1 MSIRS
6 VLSFLAALVLGA
18 GAACDA
24 GPPSGAPE
32 HLRVGQMLLVRLTA
46 SPATGYAWT
55 FVGPLPPA
63 LRMERDPAPVPA
75 DRARPGA
82 PAVQS
87 WAFRAAQPG
96 TYGISLSYAA
106 EPGVSGGVYSVFCG
120 DQTLRAEV
128 VPTEGPY
135 DFAVRE
141 IGGLEIPGPGTY
153 TLTVRAENIRGG
165 YLMNLQQ
172 VVMKALTEEEKTHV
186 QL

>member
-96 TYGISLSYAA
+96 RVRLRFVCRRAW
-106 EPGVSGGVYSVFCG
+106 EP
-120 DQTLRAEV
+120 DDTALER
-128 VPTEGPY
+128 
-135 DFAVRE
+135 RE
-141 IGGLEIPGPGTY
+141 IEVL
-153 TLTVRAENIRGG
+153 VR
-165 YLMNLQQ
+165 
-172 VVMKALTEEEKTHV
+172 
-186 QL
+186 